1 MNKVYYIMSYRPVL
15 PYLVLIRESVVHDSV
30 FEEWI
35 TAAKK
40 LADSI
45 GINIIVLE
53 NLPTV
58 YLRER
63 QIGNHTVYE
72 FVDNNVSGEAWL
84 K

>member
-1 MNKVYYIMSYRPVL
+1 MSYRPVL
-15 PYLVLIRESVVHDSV
+15 PYLVLIKESVVHDSV

-35 TAAKK
+35 SAAKK
-40 LADSI
+40 LADNI
-45 GINIIVLE
+45 GINVIVLE

-58 YLRER
+58 YLKEKVVA
-63 QIGNHTVYE
+63 NHSVYE

>member
-1 MNKVYYIMSYRPVL
+1 MSRMYYIMSYRPVL

-35 TAAKK
+35 AVAKK
-40 LADSI
+40 IADNTGTS
-45 GINIIVLE
+45 IIVLE

-58 YLRER
+58 YLKER
-63 QIGNHTVYE
+63 QIGNHAVYE
-72 FVDNNVSGEAWL
+72 FVDNNNLGEVWL